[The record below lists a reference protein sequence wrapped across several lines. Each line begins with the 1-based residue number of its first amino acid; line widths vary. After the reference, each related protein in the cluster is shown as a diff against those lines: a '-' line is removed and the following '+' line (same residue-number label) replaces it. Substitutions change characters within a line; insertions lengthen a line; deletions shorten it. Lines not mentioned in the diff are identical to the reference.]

1 MPSTKGQVKI
11 VEMKTKMVSYTS
23 SEKWSPVALLI
34 ASALDQRE
42 RERVDIGNKTN
53 TTKFD
58 NGMGNITLQLK
69 TKERYIHVSSFTV
82 SYNDA
87 NIATLKLGENS

>member
-1 MPSTKGQVKI
+1 MITC
-11 VEMKTKMVSYTS
+11 S
-23 SEKWSPVALLI
+23 SFNSFSPGPE
-34 ASALDQRE
+34 RE

-87 NIATLKLGENS
+87 NIATLKLGEKYS